1 MTDFKE
7 LKSKC
12 DAILG
17 PYKAKEAAF
26 LAKQEQAVKILESL
40 RAKVIAEG
48 SYLSAADVT
57 ARDVRIFNVCQFFPS
72 VYLCKD
78 KNDFY
83 GTNKLGVYCSE
94 VDEDYSKNRLFAIPV
109 TSDCV
114 EKLDSYRK
122 LEQSLVEDKADL
134 ELAQLKAARG
144 EKEKILRAA
153 LDLPEGVKAFAT
165 DDIADFKVV
174 LTSDKSWHPCSEC
187 DNMTIGRV
195 INFQGKSDEENS
207 LLVKQVCGLI
217 LSLDKITGSCVIE

>member
-17 PYKAKEAAF
+17 LYKAKEAAF
-26 LAKQEQAVKILESL
+26 LAKQEQAVKIIETL

-48 SYLSAADVT
+48 SYLSVADVIV
-57 ARDVRIFNVCQFFPS
+57 RDSRLFNVCQLYPS

-94 VDEDYSKNRLFAIPV
+94 VDKDYSKKGLFAIPI

-114 EKLDSYRK
+114 EKLNSYRQ
-122 LEQSLVEDKADL
+122 LEQSLVEEKADL
-134 ELAQLKAARG
+134 ELEQLKARG
-144 EKEKILRAA
+144 EKGKILRAS
-153 LDLPEGVKAFAT
+153 LDLPAGVKAFAT

-207 LLVKQVCGLI
+207 LLVKQVCELI

>member
-12 DAILG
+12 DEILG
-17 PYKAKEAAF
+17 LYKAKEAAF
-26 LAKQEQAVKILESL
+26 LAKQEQAIKILEFL
-40 RAKVIAEG
+40 RTKVIGEG
-48 SYLSAADVT
+48 SYISAFDVT
-57 ARDVRIFNVCQFFPS
+57 ARDVRIFNVCQFSPS

-94 VDEDYSKNRLFAIPV
+94 VDEDYSKNGLFAIPV

-134 ELAQLKAARG
+134 ELAQLKARG

-187 DNMTIGRV
+187 DNMTIGRIV
-195 INFQGKSDEENS
+195 NLQDKSDEEGSN
-207 LLVKQVCGLI
+207 LIKTVINLI
-217 LSLDKITGSCVIE
+217 LALDDVSSSCVIE

>member
-17 PYKAKEAAF
+17 PYKAKEAA
-26 LAKQEQAVKILESL
+26 LHAKQEQAVNILESL

-48 SYLSAADVT
+48 SYLSAFDVI
-57 ARDVRIFNVCQFFPS
+57 ARDVRIFNVCQFSPS

-94 VDEDYSKNRLFAIPV
+94 VDEDYSKNGLFAIPV
-109 TSDCV
+109 TSCV

-122 LEQSLVEDKADL
+122 LEQSLVEEKADL
-134 ELAQLKAARG
+134 ELEQLKARG
-144 EKEKILRAA
+144 EKEKILRAS
-153 LDLPEGVKAFAT
+153 LDLPAGVTAFAT

-187 DNMTIGRV
+187 DNMTIGRIV
-195 INFQGKSDEENS
+195 DLQDKSDEENS
-207 LLVKQVCGLI
+207 LLVKQVCELI